1 MRGVYRQICVARPL
15 ISRAS
20 RASFPQGK
28 PWSGA
33 MAKVGKPPGQRL
45 AAAQPL
51 RAGPA
56 FADAAK
62 SSSSARA
69 ARSEAERAGV
79 EICRFKS
86 SPRPSV
92 QGCYAGARPFGCR
105 GKAQGRRGCRHL
117 PHRFAG
123 PRPCQTLR
131 RSRKVWHPAPFLLDR
146 ARPVFFSA
154 RRKENGG
161 CSPPGTS
168 RPPHRPTVKEFT
180 PE

>member
-1 MRGVYRQICVARPL
+1 MRDVYRQICVARPL

-28 PWSGA
+28 PWSE
-33 MAKVGKPPGQRL
+33 VWPRYGKPPGQRL

-51 RAGPA
+51 VSSLNAPA
-56 FADAAK
+56 AP
-62 SSSSARA
+62 
-69 ARSEAERAGV
+69 SEAEGA
-79 EICRFKS
+79 EIGADQIQFRT
-86 SPRPSV
+86 PSAHSTV
-92 QGCYAGARPFGCR
+92 CAAPGHFDLQCP
-105 GKAQGRRGCRHL
+105 AQGRRGCRHL